1 MAEERLIDDD
11 KDRKYKIR
19 KNADGEDEIV
29 LDDSPE
35 IEEETEELDFEVP
48 DFGVDDEEAA
58 VMTPEQLAARE
69 KAREEAEAKRLA
81 DLNAHITHAK
91 ELISAKKYGDCV
103 FVLDEA
109 LELDKGL
116 AEAYALK
123 IVALTSDFT
132 DLSRAEE
139 GLEAADGLKTFMDG
153 GARENYADL
162 KSSAEK
168 VRETLSKEV
177 EEVNTRNDAAR
188 ESRRVSFTKKRN
200 VSAIWF
206 AATGL
211 PLVVFAVLAIYFSTV
226 MHATKDGSNMVL
238 FFVFLGIAVAFLIA
252 TLITAH
258 KFWDSAKLLSLNEKN
273 SSSKLGRECDEKNL
287 QLKFID
293 RVISAFE
300 EDKEQL

>member
-35 IEEETEELDFEVP
+35 IEEEETEELDFEVP

-69 KAREEAEAKRLA
+69 KAREEAEAKRIA

-91 ELISAKKYGDCV
+91 ELIAQEKYGDCV
-103 FVLDEA
+103 YVLDEA
-109 LELDKGL
+109 LELEKGL

-139 GLEAADGLKTFMDG
+139 GIEAANSLKTFMDD
-153 GARENYADL
+153 GARENYAYL
-162 KSSAEK
+162 KASAEK
-168 VRETLSKEV
+168 VRETLAKEA
-177 EEVNTRNDAAR
+177 EDINTRNDEAKEA
-188 ESRRVSFTKKRN
+188 RRVSFTKKRN
-200 VSAIWF
+200 LSAVWF
-206 AATGL
+206 GVTGV
-211 PLVVFAVLAIYFSTV
+211 PLVVFAVLAIYFSMV
-226 MHATKDGSNMVL
+226 MHAVKDGSNMVL
-238 FFVFLGIAVAFLIA
+238 FFVFLGIAVAFLVA

-300 EDKEQL
+300 ENKE